1 MFLAVLIAIAFIFLL
16 TFVVPWRKMGD
27 MSKMIWRAYIN
38 LAKIPGPKSYPIVGS
53 VWQFKLNSSDFAVQ
67 MSGFQQLYAFAEGSP
82 GIVKMWFGPV
92 PIAIVVRPEYCKLL
106 LESSTLIT
114 KATFYDKLSEWIGTG
129 LLTSTNEKWF
139 GRRKLLTPA
148 FHFNVLKGYQDI
160 FVKQAQVF
168 LEQIDAY
175 ADSGREVDLF
185 PYVKRCALDIIC
197 DTAMST
203 QLNAQ
208 IGKNSEYVQAV
219 TRLSDMLFNYERSPW
234 LWLKPI
240 WYASGLGFE
249 FDRLVKMTTDFTRQ
263 VIAERRAILMDEG
276 RFGESASLGT
286 KKMAFLDLMLLNQSE
301 NGLSDE
307 DIREE
312 VDTFMFEG
320 HDTTSSGMGWTIWL
334 LGQHPQYQTRVH
346 EEMDVVFGDSD
357 REPTEADLKK
367 CVFLDQCIK
376 ESLRLC
382 PPVPIIARR
391 LTHDIS
397 LGGCTLP
404 KDLTVFLVPM
414 GTHRDPKEWERPAE
428 FYPDHFLPD
437 AVAKRHP
444 FAYFPFSAGPRNCIG
459 QKFAQAEEK
468 TVLSYF
474 FRKYRVESSTPSPG
488 NRFVPELILKPE
500 EGVICRMYKRER

>member
-1 MFLAVLIAIAFIFLL
+1 ALVLLAIFIFIC
-16 TFVVPWRKMGD
+16 TIFGPWRKIRY
-27 MSKMIWRAYIN
+27 MSVMIWRTYIN
-38 LAKIPGPKSYPIVGS
+38 LAKIPGPKAYPIIGS
-53 VWQFKLNSSDFAVQ
+53 VWQFKLNSADLSVQ
-67 MSGFQQLYAFAEGSP
+67 MAGFQQLYTFPEGSP
-82 GIVKMWFGPV
+82 GIMKWWLGIIPV
-92 PIAIVVRPEYCKLL
+92 AFVTRPEYCKQL

-114 KATFYDKLSEWIGTG
+114 KATMYDKLSEWIGTG

-168 LEQIDAY
+168 IEQVDAY
-175 ADSGREVDLF
+175 ADTGREVDLF

-197 DTAMST
+197 DTDMST

-208 IGKNSEYVQAV
+208 TGNNSEYVQAV
-219 TRLSDMLFNYERSPW
+219 ARLSDMLFKYERSPW
-234 LWLKPI
+234 LWLKPV

-249 FDRLVKMTTDFTRQ
+249 FDRLVKMTTDFTRR
-263 VIAERRAILMDEG
+263 VIAERRETLTDEG
-276 RFGESASLGT
+276 RLGDSGDAAG
-286 KKMAFLDLMLLNQSE
+286 KNMAFLDLMLLNQSD

-312 VDTFMFEG
+312 VGTFMFEG

-334 LGQHPQYQTRVH
+334 LGQHPEYQARVH
-346 EEMDVVFGDSD
+346 EELDDVFGDSD
-357 REPTEADLKK
+357 REPTEAYLKK

-382 PPVPIIARR
+382 PPMPLIARR
-391 LTHDIS
+391 LTHDLV
-397 LGGCTLP
+397 LGEFTLP
-404 KDLTVFLVPM
+404 KDLTVMLTPM

-428 FYPDHFLPD
+428 FFPDHFLPE

-459 QKFAQAEEK
+459 RPF
-468 TVLSYF
+468 S
-474 FRKYRVESSTPSPG
+474 
-488 NRFVPELILKPE
+488 
-500 EGVICRMYKRER
+500 